1 MSLPSRIL
9 RAAVSRPSLRM
20 ARSSAA
26 VAPSSR
32 MFLSTQTGGSMLT
45 QLAKENPYKE
55 IVRYEHKNR
64 KWNLQHVDFYS
75 EALAIGLLENG
86 LQPGD
91 VVLSWLPSHF
101 SESMVLQFAC
111 SKSGLVLYNLD
122 PSLAT
127 SDPEAAKEA
136 LSQALTLTKAN
147 VLITQEAGSDVNYVR
162 LTEQVIPELRIF
174 DFAEGKPFVTPRFPH
189 LRLPIHTGFD
199 QDDKWGM
206 LLFKHMLVP
215 SENLDDHLDGFKVDG
230 STPLLGELKL
240 DSKGIPTGTGKVA
253 TNDEVTKSGI
263 LETYSKIL
271 KREYHEVEGVGVVW

>member
-1 MSLPSRIL
+1 M
-9 RAAVSRPSLRM
+9 
-20 ARSSAA
+20 
-26 VAPSSR
+26 
-32 MFLSTQTGGSMLT
+32 T

-55 IVRYEHKNR
+55 VVRYEHKNR
-64 KWNLQHVDFYS
+64 KWNLQHVDYYS
-75 EALAIGLLENG
+75 DALAIGLLENG

-91 VVLSWLPSHF
+91 VVLSWLPPHF

-127 SDPEAAKEA
+127 TDPEAAAEA
-136 LSQALTLTKAN
+136 LSAALTLTKAN

-162 LTEQVIPELRIF
+162 LCEQVIPELRIF

-189 LRLPIHTGFD
+189 LRFPIHTGFD

-206 LLFKHMLVP
+206 LLFKHMIVP
-215 SENLDDHLDGFKVDG
+215 SDNLEDHLDGFTVDG

-240 DSKGIPTGTGKVA
+240 DSKGIPTGLGKVA
-253 TNDEVTKSGI
+253 TNDEVTKSGV